1 MSAASVLRSLA
12 KWRKYTE
19 LKTSRK
25 TILKH
30 VMESEKRNRQHRVFK
45 YWKCFV
51 LDLSWLRR
59 IAERNALRRGIL
71 RFALN
76 AKVIRSNVYGR
87 TTKRRLKVL
96 PITPESAMSHF
107 PSYSSAVKCIN
118 GKLRTPNEVMRLLK
132 LKQSISHW
140 YRSHSA
146 SKKLKVVSRIV
157 RRRHCLQVTRRTFN
171 CWIMRMLRE
180 VLSIVT
186 LFVLYLTIFS
196 WLLSFFSDVKDIY
209 IHVGLMEA
217 IRNATSIAER
227 S

>member
-25 TILKH
+25 TVLKH
-30 VMESEKRNRQHRVFK
+30 AMESEKRNRQHRVFK

-51 LDLSWLRR
+51 LDLSWLRS

-71 RFALN
+71 RLALN

-107 PSYSSAVKCIN
+107 PSYSSAVKKCIN

-146 SKKLKVVSRIV
+146 NKKLKVVSRIV
-157 RRRHCLQVTRRTFN
+157 RRRHCLRVTRRTFN

-186 LFVLYLTIFS
+186 LFVFLYLTIF
-196 WLLSFFSDVKDIY
+196 
-209 IHVGLMEA
+209 A
-217 IRNATSIAER
+217 
-227 S
+227 